1 MGDDI
6 VANRT
11 KSRGLQLT
19 GESEIQR
26 PCAPPDASE
35 NTTPRRTFVS
45 LGSMSQLTVAPP
57 PDSQAIDDEEA
68 YDSAYLQQL
77 SSPMGTDLMRRKAGH
92 AKFKSAAGAPAAGAP
107 AALTVRAPDD
117 DDAAAVATD
126 GATDVGADAS
136 AISSPMGTDLMRRK
150 AAFGKKLEEDFNE
163 ADAASGLITSP
174 VGTALMHR
182 KAAFQSPDADAGL
195 ISSPVGTALMQRKAG
210 FKRDTRLEEGGN
222 GATGGHDIYG
232 DFIISETLYGRRKSC
247 APLRATWLV
256 MWPSASLLPTGR
268 RPSRSWP
275 ASMPVATGAWPA
287 RAAAMP
293 SRAPRH
299 RRLRMATA
307 ASLSPLPSPCAS
319 SRLLSRAPVR
329 PMLSPEM
336 YTM

>member
-1 MGDDI
+1 
-6 VANRT
+6 
-11 KSRGLQLT
+11 
-19 GESEIQR
+19 
-26 PCAPPDASE
+26 
-35 NTTPRRTFVS
+35 
-45 LGSMSQLTVAPP
+45 MSQLTVAPP
-57 PDSQAIDDEEA
+57 PDSHAIDDEEA

-232 DFIISETLYGRRKSC
+232 DFIISETLYGQEEI
-247 APLRATWLV
+247 LRS
-256 MWPSASLLPTGR
+256 PSSVVAGDVAVGVSPANRETPESIMASIDAGGDGSMASSGGR
-268 RPSRSWP
+268 H
-275 ASMPVATGAWPA
+275 AVA
-287 RAAAMP
+287 RAPA
-293 SRAPRH
+293 
-299 RRLRMATA
+299 
-307 ASLSPLPSPCAS
+307 PSPPNGDRGFFVTLAVALCVLAALVAS
-319 SRLLSRAPVR
+319 ARQANAVP
-329 PMLSPEM
+329 
-336 YTM
+336 